1 VDEADERLVGLSD
14 GNLLSRLPSQPVV
27 DEMVETLLERPG
39 VRIERIVSTGQ
50 ATPAGKWLD
59 QTSDEW
65 VMVVAGRARISIE
78 GEVADRELGA
88 GDFVFLPAHCRHRV
102 AWTDAEKPT
111 VWLAIHFR

>member
-1 VDEADERLVGLSD
+1 MDEADECLVGLSD
-14 GNLLSRLPSQPVV
+14 GNLLSGLPSQPLV

-50 ATPAGKWLD
+50 ATPGGKWLD

-65 VMVVAGRARISIE
+65 VMVVAGRARLSIE